1 MEQVVVK
8 RRTFN
13 ILETLSDNSFKVERK
28 NKVFF
33 LKKFNSF
40 SDYEYCFERRKKF
53 INNGIKVP
61 KIIKADKKALSII
74 FEYVEGQNV
83 LEMLYNAPL
92 PENVYK
98 AVFMMNYLARL
109 SKIMLDFD
117 PSNYIYTDDGKLYYM
132 GLKYFEYDEKT
143 SFVQK
148 GIRLWFYTK
157 EFSNLLLEKGHQIDK
172 TRLKDD
178 YVINKEIV
186 LMTVKYYN

>member
-83 LEMLYNAPL
+83 LEMLYKTPL
-92 PENVYK
+92 PESVYK
-98 AVFMMNYLARL
+98 AAFMMNYLARL
-109 SKIMLDFD
+109 SKITLDFD

-143 SFVQK
+143 NFVQK

>member
-83 LEMLYNAPL
+83 LEMLYKTPL

-143 SFVQK
+143 NFVQK

>member
-1 MEQVVVK
+1 MVK